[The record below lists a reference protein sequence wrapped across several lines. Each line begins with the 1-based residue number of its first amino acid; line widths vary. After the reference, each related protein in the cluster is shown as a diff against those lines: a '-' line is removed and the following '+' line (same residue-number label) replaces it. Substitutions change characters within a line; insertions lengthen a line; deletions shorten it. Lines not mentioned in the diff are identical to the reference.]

1 MKKIKEE
8 IGRNYHTLD
17 NDPIPFDYDDNISAS
32 VTATSDG
39 HWVVTIKVKSDPSL
53 SQPSRKFAHEME
65 AELYARNQ
73 VQSIRTSLKNQKM
86 VREYVSTVLKNN
98 L

>member
-17 NDPIPFDYDDNISAS
+17 NEPIPFDYDPNISSS
-32 VTATSDG
+32 VIATSDG
-39 HWVVTIKVKSDPSL
+39 QWVVTIKVKSDPSL
-53 SQPSRKFAHEME
+53 SQPSRKFADEME

-73 VQSIRTSLKNQKM
+73 VQAIRTSLKNQEI
-86 VREYVSTVLKNN
+86 VREYISKVLKNN